1 LVGQAF
7 SPARASEARPGFLM
21 LTNLLF
27 FLLTGATLS
36 LLLWTGTELF
46 RNQED
51 PLGDRLEGL
60 QTQAMVATARTT
72 RRKTSGRGLDRFLN
86 VIGVIPG
93 GEDWMNTTEKL
104 LAQAGVRR
112 KSALALYCTGVL
124 AFTLA
129 LCAGTVYLQRGNGSD
144 AMSMLGG
151 LAAALLLGFI
161 LPKQVLYRLVKS
173 YRRKLQEALPDTVDL
188 LGIVLGTGL
197 GLDQAM
203 MRVSEEMLYIY
214 PELANEFATVV
225 MQVRAG
231 QERGKAFNQF
241 VRRTGIEDIKSL
253 AAMIIQ
259 SEKFGTSL
267 AQALKV
273 YADALR
279 TRRRLRADAAVGKA
293 GIKMLFPIVVFILPV
308 LFVITLVPGML
319 SVMKD
324 LKLLGGG
331 R

>member
-1 LVGQAF
+1 
-7 SPARASEARPGFLM
+7 M
-21 LTNLLF
+21 MINLLF
-27 FLLTGATLS
+27 FLLTGATLT
-36 LLLWTGTELF
+36 LLAWTGVEIF
-46 RNQED
+46 RSQED
-51 PLGDRLEGL
+51 PLGDRLDGL
-60 QTQAMVATARTT
+60 ETQAMAATARAA
-72 RRKTSGRGLDRFLN
+72 RRKNAGRGLDRFLYL
-86 VIGVIPG
+86 IGLLPG
-93 GEDWMNTTEKL
+93 AEKL

-112 KSALALYCTGVL
+112 KSALALYCIIVL
-124 AFTLA
+124 LFVMT
-129 LCAGTVYLQRGNGSD
+129 LCAGTIYLQRGNAGG
-144 AMSMLGG
+144 AGPLIGG
-151 LAAALLLGFI
+151 LAAAGLIGFL
-161 LPKQVLYRLVKS
+161 LPKQILYRMVKR

-203 MRVSEEMLYIY
+203 MRVSEEMMYIY

-279 TRRRLRADAAVGKA
+279 TRRRLRADAAVAKA

-319 SVMKD
+319 SVMRD

>member
-1 LVGQAF
+1 MAIVYDL
-7 SPARASEARPGFLM
+7 
-21 LTNLLF
+21 LLF
-27 FLLTGATLS
+27 LFTGATLT
-36 LLLWTGTELF
+36 LLLWTGIELF
-46 RNQED
+46 RAQED
-51 PLGDRLEGL
+51 PLSDRLEGL
-60 QTQAMVATARTT
+60 QSQAMVVAARAT
-72 RRKTSGRGLDRFLN
+72 RRKKSARGLDRFLY
-86 VIGVIPG
+86 VIALVPG
-93 GEDWMNTTEKL
+93 GEDWMNGTERL
-104 LAQAGVRR
+104 LAQAGIRR
-112 KSALALYCTGVL
+112 KSALALYSIFV
-124 AFTLA
+124 LA
-129 LCAGTVYLQRGNGSD
+129 LCAGTVYLQRDNRNGPGSL
-144 AMSMLGG
+144 LGG
-151 LAAALLLGFI
+151 LVAALLLGFI
-161 LPKQVLYRLVKS
+161 LPKQILYRLVKS
-173 YRRKLQEALPDTVDL
+173 YRGKLQEALPDTVDL

-203 MRVSEEMLYIY
+203 MRVSEEMQYIY

-231 QERGKAFNQF
+231 QERGKSFNQF

-279 TRRRLRADAAVGKA
+279 TRRRLRAEAAVGKA
-293 GIKMLFPIVVFILPV
+293 GIKMLFPIVIFILPV

-319 SVMKD
+319 SVLKD
-324 LKLLGGG
+324 LKLLGAG